1 MLIQKK
7 KIKNRRE
14 ETKIDS
20 EIEKKKTVKNDFW
33 GLVIFFGRVFKQ
45 LYFFSGFNTGPVY
58 HLRVVEQKL
67 SFAQQNLCF
76 VLNLLS

>member
-33 GLVIFFGRVFKQ
+33 GLVIFFGRV
-45 LYFFSGFNTGPVY
+45 L
-58 HLRVVEQKL
+58 KL
-67 SFAQQNLCF
+67 L
-76 VLNLLS
+76 

>member
-20 EIEKKKTVKNDFW
+20 EIEKKNGEKWLLGFGHFFWAGVYEVVKNF
-33 GLVIFFGRVFKQ
+33 LRRIYFVIIIFT
-45 LYFFSGFNTGPVY
+45 YFLFPLKF
-58 HLRVVEQKL
+58 
-67 SFAQQNLCF
+67 
-76 VLNLLS
+76 NLLLIILL

>member
-20 EIEKKKTVKNDFW
+20 EIEKKNGEKWLLGF
-33 GLVIFFGRVFKQ
+33 GFFLG
-45 LYFFSGFNTGPVY
+45 G
-58 HLRVVEQKL
+58 
-67 SFAQQNLCF
+67 CF
-76 VLNLLS
+76 IRSAKE